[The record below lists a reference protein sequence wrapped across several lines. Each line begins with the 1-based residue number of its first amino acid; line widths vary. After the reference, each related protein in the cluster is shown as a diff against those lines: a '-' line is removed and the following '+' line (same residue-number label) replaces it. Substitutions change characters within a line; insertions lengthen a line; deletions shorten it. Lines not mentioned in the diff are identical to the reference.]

1 MYDNT
6 CKYLA
11 EKSPASFVRWLLNI
25 EPEKISVLK
34 TEIIPEPI
42 EADTLV
48 LLQTSNQIL
57 HLEFQTV
64 PYSNPSIPLRMLE
77 YKVILTRKY
86 RLPIEQVVIFLKH
99 TNSELVF
106 QNQYQDNH
114 TTHDYRIIRI
124 WEENPAPL
132 LVMPELLPLA
142 VLAQSDNP
150 NTLLEQVAGQVA
162 MIEETEQ
169 RQNISACVFVLAGLR
184 FEKNLIRQLF
194 REDVMRE
201 SVTYQDILQQGV
213 QQGLQRG
220 IQQGVQQGVQ
230 QGMQRG
236 EVAILQ
242 RQISRRFGELE
253 PQLNERIQKL
263 AIPQLED
270 LGEALLDFSNVAD
283 LAAWL
288 QGQQVDEVSTN

>member
-48 LLQTSNQIL
+48 LLQTTNQIL

-106 QNQYQDNH
+106 QNQYLF
-114 TTHDYRIIRI
+114 I
-124 WEENPAPL
+124 
-132 LVMPELLPLA
+132 
-142 VLAQSDNP
+142 SDN
-150 NTLLEQVAGQVA
+150 N
-162 MIEETEQ
+162 
-169 RQNISACVFVLAGLR
+169 
-184 FEKNLIRQLF
+184 
-194 REDVMRE
+194 
-201 SVTYQDILQQGV
+201 
-213 QQGLQRG
+213 
-220 IQQGVQQGVQ
+220 
-230 QGMQRG
+230 
-236 EVAILQ
+236 
-242 RQISRRFGELE
+242 
-253 PQLNERIQKL
+253 
-263 AIPQLED
+263 
-270 LGEALLDFSNVAD
+270 
-283 LAAWL
+283 
-288 QGQQVDEVSTN
+288 

>member
-48 LLQTSNQIL
+48 LLQTANQIL

-64 PYSNPSIPLRMLE
+64 PYSTPPIPLRMLE
-77 YKVILTRKY
+77 YKAILTRKY

-106 QNQYQDNH
+106 QNQYQDDH

-124 WEENPAPL
+124 WEQNPAPL
-132 LVMPELLPLA
+132 LVTPELLPLA
-142 VLAQSDNP
+142 ALAQSDNP
-150 NTLLEQVAGQVA
+150 NTLLEQVARQVA
-162 MIEETEQ
+162 IIEETEQ

-184 FEKNLIRQLF
+184 FEKKLIRQLF

-201 SVTYQDILQQGV
+201 SVTYQDILEQGV
-213 QQGLQRG
+213 QKGM
-220 IQQGVQQGVQ
+220 Q

-253 PQLNERIQKL
+253 PQVNERIQRL

-270 LGEALLDFSNVAD
+270 LGEALLDFSNASD

-288 QGQQVDEVSTN
+288 QLQQIDESSTN

>member
-48 LLQTSNQIL
+48 LLQTANQIL

-64 PYSNPSIPLRMLE
+64 PYSTPPIPLRMLE
-77 YKVILTRKY
+77 YKAILTRKY

-106 QNQYQDNH
+106 QNQYQDDH

-124 WEENPAPL
+124 WEQNPAPL
-132 LVMPELLPLA
+132 LVTPELLPLA
-142 VLAQSDNP
+142 ALAQSDNP
-150 NTLLEQVAGQVA
+150 NTLLEQVARQVA
-162 MIEETEQ
+162 IIEETEQ

-184 FEKNLIRQLF
+184 FEKKLIRQLF

-201 SVTYQDILQQGV
+201 SVTYQDILEQGV
-213 QQGLQRG
+213 QK
-220 IQQGVQQGVQ
+220 GVQ

-242 RQISRRFGELE
+242 RLISRRFGELE
-253 PQLNERIQKL
+253 PQVKERIQRL

-270 LGEALLDFSNVAD
+270 LGEALLDFSNAAD

-288 QGQQVDEVSTN
+288 QLQQIDESSTN

>member
-11 EKSPASFVRWLLNI
+11 EKSPASFVRWLLNT
-25 EPEKISVLK
+25 EPENITVLK
-34 TEIIPEPI
+34 TEILPEPI
-42 EADTLV
+42 EADALV
-48 LLQTSNQIL
+48 LLQTANQIL

-64 PYSNPSIPLRMLE
+64 PYSNPPIPLRMLE
-77 YKVILTRKY
+77 YKALLTRKY

-106 QNQYQDNH
+106 QNQYHDDY
-114 TTHDYRIIRI
+114 TTHRYRIMRI

-132 LVMPELLPLA
+132 LVTPELLPLA
-142 VLAQSDNP
+142 TLAKSDNP
-150 NTLLEQVAGQVA
+150 NTLLEQVAHQVA
-162 MIEETEQ
+162 IIEETEQ

-201 SVTYQDILQQGV
+201 SVTYQDILEQGV
-213 QQGLQRG
+213 QQGMQR
-220 IQQGVQQGVQ
+220 
-230 QGMQRG
+230 GMQRG

-253 PQLNERIQKL
+253 PQLKERIQRL
-263 AIPQLED
+263 AIPQLEE
-270 LGEALLDFSNVAD
+270 LGEALFDFSNAAD

-288 QGQQVDEVSTN
+288 QVHHTDEPSNN

>member
-25 EPEKISVLK
+25 EPGKISVLK

-48 LLQTSNQIL
+48 LLQTANQIL

-64 PYSNPSIPLRMLE
+64 PYSNPPIPLRMLE
-77 YKVILTRKY
+77 YKAILTRKY

-106 QNQYQDNH
+106 ENQYQDDR
-114 TTHDYRIIRI
+114 TTHNYRIIRI

-132 LVMPELLPLA
+132 LVTPELLPLA
-142 VLAQSDNP
+142 ALAQSDNP
-150 NTLLEQVAGQVA
+150 NNLLKQVAQQVA
-162 MIEETEQ
+162 IIEETEQ

-184 FEKNLIRQLF
+184 FEKKLIRQLF

-201 SVTYQDILQQGV
+201 SVTYQDILEQGV
-213 QQGLQRG
+213 QQGMQR
-220 IQQGVQQGVQ
+220 GVQ

-242 RQISRRFGELE
+242 RLISRRFGELE
-253 PQLNERIQKL
+253 PQVNERIQRL

-270 LGEALLDFSNVAD
+270 LGEALLDFSNASD

-288 QGQQVDEVSTN
+288 QLQQIDESSTN

>member
-1 MYDNT
+1 
-6 CKYLA
+6 
-11 EKSPASFVRWLLNI
+11 
-25 EPEKISVLK
+25 
-34 TEIIPEPI
+34 
-42 EADTLV
+42 
-48 LLQTSNQIL
+48 
-57 HLEFQTV
+57 
-64 PYSNPSIPLRMLE
+64 
-77 YKVILTRKY
+77 
-86 RLPIEQVVIFLKH
+86 
-99 TNSELVF
+99 
-106 QNQYQDNH
+106 
-114 TTHDYRIIRI
+114 
-124 WEENPAPL
+124 
-132 LVMPELLPLA
+132 
-142 VLAQSDNP
+142 
-150 NTLLEQVAGQVA
+150 

-201 SVTYQDILQQGV
+201 SVTYQDILEQGV

-220 IQQGVQQGVQ
+220 IQQGVQQGIQQGVQ
-230 QGMQRG
+230 QGMQQG

-242 RQISRRFGELE
+242 RLISRRFGELE

>member
-25 EPEKISVLK
+25 EPGKISVLK

-48 LLQTSNQIL
+48 LLQTVNQIL

-64 PYSNPSIPLRMLE
+64 PYSTPSIPLRMLE
-77 YKVILTRKY
+77 YKAILTRKY

-106 QNQYQDNH
+106 QNQYEDDYTIH
-114 TTHDYRIIRI
+114 RYRIIRI
-124 WEENPAPL
+124 WEQNPSPL
-132 LVMPELLPLA
+132 LVTPELLPLA
-142 VLAQSDNP
+142 ALAQSDNP
-150 NTLLEQVAGQVA
+150 NTLLEQVAQQVA
-162 MIEETEQ
+162 MIKETEQ

-194 REDVMRE
+194 KEDIMRE

-213 QQGLQRG
+213 QQGM
-220 IQQGVQQGVQ
+220 QQGVQ
-230 QGMQRG
+230 QGMQQGMQRG
-236 EVAILQ
+236 ELAILQ

-253 PQLNERIQKL
+253 PQLNERIQRL

-270 LGEALLDFSNVAD
+270 LGEALLDFSNAAD

-288 QGQQVDEVSTN
+288 QLQKID

>member
-11 EKSPASFVRWLLNI
+11 EKSPASFVRWLLNT
-25 EPEKISVLK
+25 EPENIQVLK

-42 EADTLV
+42 EADALV
-48 LLQTSNQIL
+48 LLQTDNQIL

-64 PYSNPSIPLRMLE
+64 PYSNPPIPLRMLE
-77 YKVILTRKY
+77 YKAILTRKY
-86 RLPIEQVVIFLKH
+86 RLPIEQVVIFLKL
-99 TNSELVF
+99 TNSELVL
-106 QNQYQDNH
+106 QNQYQDNY
-114 TTHDYRIIRI
+114 TTHRYRIIRM
-124 WEENPAPL
+124 WEQNPAPL
-132 LVMPELLPLA
+132 LVTPELLPLA
-142 VLAQSDNP
+142 TLAQSDNP
-150 NTLLEQVAGQVA
+150 NTLLEQVAQEVA
-162 MIEETEQ
+162 MIGEIEQ
-169 RQNISACVFVLAGLR
+169 RNNISACVFVLAGLR

-194 REDVMRE
+194 REDIMRE

-213 QQGLQRG
+213 QQGM
-220 IQQGVQQGVQ
+220 Q

-242 RQISRRFGELE
+242 RLISRRFGELE
-253 PQLNERIQKL
+253 PQLSEQIQRL
-263 AIPQLED
+263 DIPQLEN

-288 QGQQVDEVSTN
+288 QVQQAQSSSTN